1 MVDTGLSLPHDR
13 APPTAIHVSLHTGR
27 GPAMMTA
34 ARSAGEPRPQSAG
47 PVGALRLAPP
57 QGGRGVWTD
66 VRTTCDGATSDDTG
80 LWRSIMCAVMRA
92 GSGAVEPVAGEDSRL
107 GVASNLPAQQLR
119 GPPRGA
125 RPRAVVEGAGRG
137 WSR

>member
-66 VRTTCDGATSDDTG
+66 VERRATAPRLTTLVCGGAS
-80 LWRSIMCAVMRA
+80 CV
-92 GSGAVEPVAGEDSRL
+92 P
-107 GVASNLPAQQLR
+107 
-119 GPPRGA
+119 
-125 RPRAVVEGAGRG
+125 
-137 WSR
+137 